1 MERDRRLSLVV
12 GAFFLLAL
20 GGFAVIVLSLSAR
33 TGVWTRQ
40 YELVARFRDVKG
52 LVGSAPVRLA
62 GKRVGQVKSVR
73 FDVRDPEHPGL
84 LVAMEITREV
94 QERIRTDSV
103 ATIGSAGLLGDRV
116 IEISL
121 GTQRGEM
128 LRDGDELASVDPLDL
143 NVTIDKGARALD
155 NVANLAANLNSLVEE
170 FDEESGGKRL
180 AESVASFSDMVVQ
193 VQEGEG
199 LLHSLIYDT
208 YEGTGVQS
216 IEGALVT
223 LERILL
229 EIDQGEGI
237 LHALIY
243 DKPTEQDLV
252 LEALEAGAHLN
263 SILAKIDRGEGTFGL
278 MLNDPTLYEEIKI
291 LVGGANR
298 SRVVRG
304 MIRMMSQDGD

>member
-1 MERDRRLSLVV
+1 MERERRLSLVV

-20 GGFAVIVLSLSAR
+20 SGFAVMVLSLSTR
-33 TGVWTRQ
+33 TGVWTRH
-40 YELVARFRDVKG
+40 YDLVARFGDVKG
-52 LVGSAPVRLA
+52 LIGSAPVRLA
-62 GKRVGQVKSVR
+62 GKRVGRVKSVG
-73 FDVRDPEHPGL
+73 FDVEDPDHPGL
-84 LVAMEITREV
+84 LVVMQIRQDV

-121 GTQRGEM
+121 GTPKGEV
-128 LRDGDELASVDPLDL
+128 LGDGDLLASVDPLDL

-155 NVANLAANLNSLVEE
+155 NVANLAANLNSRVED
-170 FDEESGGKRL
+170 FDAESGGKKL
-180 AESVASFSDMVVQ
+180 AESVASLGDVILEVR
-193 VQEGEG
+193 EGEG

-208 YEGTGVQS
+208 TEGTGVQS
-216 IEGALVT
+216 IEGSLAT

-237 LHALIY
+237 LHSLIY

-252 LEALEAGAHLN
+252 LEALQAGARLN
-263 SILAKIDRGEGTFGL
+263 SILAKIDQGQGTIGL

-298 SRVVRG
+298 SAVVRA
-304 MIRMMSQDGD
+304 MIWMMSQDED